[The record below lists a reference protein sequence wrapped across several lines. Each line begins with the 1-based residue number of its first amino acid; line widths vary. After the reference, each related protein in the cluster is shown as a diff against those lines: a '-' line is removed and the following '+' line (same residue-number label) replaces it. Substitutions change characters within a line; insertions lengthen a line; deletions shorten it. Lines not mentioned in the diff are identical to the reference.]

1 MLVNIVSIKQIILE
15 ELKMTSIENKG
26 RFFQAAKYLCPSLG
40 KKILQLCEQL
50 ENSAQEIRLRVNRPI
65 SIVCTNITYYVT
77 SSGGLT
83 RAALGGSLLKVSKN
97 DIVDTF
103 QNICNYSVYTRQ
115 NEIINGFV
123 TMFGGH
129 RAGIC
134 GTAVANNGK
143 ITNIRDI
150 SSINIRIAR
159 EHKGCA
165 KQLIDRLGNLHG
177 GVLICGAPC
186 SGKTTVLRDMA
197 RIMSTELCKNVS
209 LIDER
214 GELAGAVSGVF
225 RNDVGMCDVY
235 DSYKKSEAMIQ
246 AVRSM
251 APDIII
257 CDEIGAEDDIY
268 AVEQTVNSGVLVI
281 ATVHCA
287 NEYELKHKENM
298 RRIFKTGAFSK
309 VVFLSD
315 KKTPG
320 KVVKIIQAGD
330 IFDA

>member
-1 MLVNIVSIKQIILE
+1 
-15 ELKMTSIENKG
+15 MTSYEDKG
-26 RFFQAAKYLCPSLG
+26 RFKQAAKCLCPSIG
-40 KKILQLCEQL
+40 KRLLPLSERF
-50 ENSAQEIRLRVNRPI
+50 EATAQEIRLRINRPLCV
-65 SIVCTNITYYVT
+65 VCTDATYYVT
-77 SSGGLT
+77 SGGGLT
-83 RAALGGSLLKVSKN
+83 NTLINGSMLTVSRA
-97 DIVDTF
+97 DIADTF

-123 TMFGGH
+123 TMYGGH

-134 GTAVANNGK
+134 GTAVINNDK
-143 ITNIRDI
+143 ILNIRDI

-159 EHKGCA
+159 EYKGCA
-165 KQLIDRLGNLHG
+165 KQLTDKLGKLSG

-197 RIMSTELCKNVS
+197 RILSSEQGKNVS

-214 GELAGAVSGVF
+214 GELAGAVAGTF

-235 DSYKKSEAMIQ
+235 DSYKKSEAMLQ

-257 CDEIGAEDDIY
+257 CDEIGSDDDVQAI
-268 AVEQTVNSGVLVI
+268 ERTINSGVIVI
-281 ATVHCA
+281 STVHAA
-287 NEYELKHKENM
+287 NEYELKRKEN
-298 RRIFKTGAFSK
+298 IKKIYKTGAFNK

-315 KKTPG
+315 KRAPG
-320 KVVKIIQAGD
+320 KVLKIAEAGD
-330 IFDA
+330 IFGT

>member
-1 MLVNIVSIKQIILE
+1 
-15 ELKMTSIENKG
+15 MTSIEDKG
-26 RFFQAAKYLCPSLG
+26 RFMQAVKCLCPSIRKRL
-40 KKILQLCEQL
+40 IPLSAQL
-50 ENSAQEIRLRVNRPI
+50 ENTSQEIRLRINRPLC
-65 SIVCTNITYYVT
+65 IVCSDVTYFVT
-77 SSGGLT
+77 AGGGLT
-83 RAALGGSLLKVSKN
+83 STPIADKMLIVSRA
-97 DIVDTF
+97 DIADTF

-123 TMFGGH
+123 TMYGGH
-129 RAGIC
+129 RAGLC
-134 GTAVANNGK
+134 GTAVVNNGK
-143 ITNIRDI
+143 IVNIRDI

-165 KQLIDRLGNLHG
+165 KQLTDRLGNLKG

-197 RIMSTELCKNVS
+197 RILSTEDGKSVS

-214 GELAGAVSGVF
+214 GELAGAVSGTF
-225 RNDVGMCDVY
+225 CNNIGMCDVY

-257 CDEIGAEDDIY
+257 CDEIGAIDDIE
-268 AVEQTVNSGVLVI
+268 AIEHTVNSGVIVI
-281 ATVHCA
+281 ATVHAA

-315 KKTPG
+315 KSTPG
-320 KVVKIIQAGD
+320 KVVKITEAGD
-330 IFDA
+330 IFGA